1 MSIVPMSR
9 SNPYKRKPRAARHT
23 TLIVVE
29 GETDEVF
36 LKYLKIYFG
45 KDSGSRVTVKSARG
59 NADAVLK
66 TAMSSF
72 EAFDRRVALFDDD
85 WQPRAKHVNAAKNRK
100 IQTVRCFPCFE
111 GPLLAILGEKPP
123 LTSAGCKHRLE
134 QRIGQ
139 SLTDRQTY
147 ERHFPPA
154 VLAARSPELEP
165 LRALLELF
173 NPPF

>member
-1 MSIVPMSR
+1 MSR

-36 LKYLKIYFG
+36 LKHLKVHFG

-66 TAMSSF
+66 AAINSF
-72 EAFDRRVALFDDD
+72 EAFDRRVALFDND
-85 WQPRAKHVNAAKNRK
+85 WQPQIKHLHAANSREVLT
-100 IQTVRCFPCFE
+100 IRCSPCLE
-111 GPLLAILGEKPP
+111 GLLLAILGEQPP
-123 LTSAGCKHRLE
+123 RTSLECKQRLE

-139 SLTDRQTY
+139 SLTDPKTY
-147 ERHFPPA
+147 ESYFPSA
-154 VLAARSPELEP
+154 LLTLRASELET
-165 LRALLELF
+165 LSALLSIF
-173 NPPF
+173 NILL